1 MEFISAARYQLE
13 RFGNLDRGDDADD
26 RHDYTGCVAGRSTRS
41 GWRLLK
47 NATQAGCL
55 MRPNR
60 HRYAVRANRRAVD
73 PIRVVLHARVVDE
86 IARGEVV
93 GAVENDVA
101 IADELF
107 DVGVIDVRDVWFDLD
122 L

>member
-13 RFGNLDRGDDADD
+13 RFGNLDGGDDADD

-60 HRYAVRANRRAVD
+60 HCYAVGANRRAVD
-73 PIRVVLHARVVDE
+73 PILVVLHARVVDE